1 MKFRGEYPRLL
12 LFPIILVILSFDSGF
27 GQVQAGAPFL
37 KMLPGARLQSM
48 GSAQT
53 SGLDE
58 LHSIFANP
66 GTAGLTREW
75 YWAASYSKWIADVYN
90 ASLILGKNYRTPWS
104 RKTRFSVGLIYHGMP
119 EFDSTDETV
128 PIATANDI
136 IATLTI
142 GQPLS
147 YISDNLAVGTS
158 FKYLRSTLDEFH
170 ANAWIADIG
179 LVGRTPRFDLGNSLL
194 EHGVISLGVA
204 FNHMGQDLTYEHV
217 ATPLPQTWRVGAA
230 FYAGTHGG
238 VQLQVLADFY
248 NVKDEEG
255 ALGIGAEVSWSKR
268 FSINGGYDFGGDLM
282 SKVSFGATICL
293 DDVMTS
299 EQTLLPGRNNALQLD
314 MATIDEG
321 EFFSRTYRGTMSHY
335 PIGPEHFRFANPA
348 NGDTV
353 KTESVIFKWE
363 TSRDPDI
370 FDQVR
375 YRLVLDQ
382 DSTKLAQLL
391 SFYDAKQT
399 DKFYA
404 MLSETNFCLNEPLET
419 DSFIVSKPIG
429 GDNYWMVIAEDLDQ
443 HLTFAETEHSRI
455 ARFYIPYPDLKI
467 EKIEFDYH
475 RIITEDDYHGDLKI
489 YVTNTGDLTARD
501 FTVTIYDSSVT
512 VVHDLSDGKE
522 TKLTR
527 LHENQF
533 AELRP
538 GQSETIQI
546 PWNTL
551 LLGSHRICAVVDT
564 EEKIKELN
572 KINNSLSENFTTI
585 PKGTFACDDTV
596 AVVTIAQVTID
607 MPIITEVCFDIN
619 SARVKNEYLHK
630 TSIDPPVAT
639 LAKRLAGHRELKIT
653 LQGFADTNSGETDV
667 ELANARTEAVRDSLI
682 LLGVNDNQI
691 QTIEG
696 QVLPKRRI
704 PKNPQDAY
712 WVFEERRYVAITTD
726 AQGQAILFLPI
737 RHTDNEE
744 IRKQVIF
751 KSAIKS
757 AAQTSAGQLFLSQ
770 DMLQDSLELGN
781 LQYRMHLDD
790 EMAWDPAR
798 TGALAA
804 WINKDIDYNIHIK
817 DELGREFHTRD
828 RKAFLNQTTFVRE
841 HRIAFPL
848 QFAGTS
854 PMYSFY
860 WSRLLDITQKM
871 LDTDKHMHFEG
882 HACAVGPE
890 EINDML
896 SKQRANRFHDGFIS
910 HVKKEA
916 ADFYQTMANKISPAQ
931 GFGEVMPLGITRLSG
946 ERILIG
952 DNQSPIGRKLN
963 RRIEIVFS
971 MEMEGVK

>member
-1 MKFRGEYPRLL
+1 MKFCGKYSRLL
-12 LFPIILVILSFDSGF
+12 LFPILFVILSFDSGF
-27 GQVQAGAPFL
+27 GQVRAGAPFL

-48 GSAQT
+48 GSTQT

-75 YWAASYSKWIADVYN
+75 YWSATYSKWIADVYN
-90 ASLILGKNYRTPWS
+90 ASLIFGKNYRTPWS
-104 RKTRFSVGLIYHGMP
+104 RKTRFSVGLIYHGVP
-119 EFDSTDETV
+119 EFDSTDEAV
-128 PIATANDI
+128 PMATANDF
-136 IATLTI
+136 IAALNI

-147 YISDNLAVGTS
+147 FISDNLAVGTS
-158 FKYLRSTLDEFH
+158 FKYLRSNLDQFH

-179 LVGRTPRFDLGNSLL
+179 LLGRTPRFDLGNSLL
-194 EHGVISLGVA
+194 KHGVLSLGVA
-204 FNHMGQDLTYEHV
+204 LTQMGQDLTYENV

-238 VQLQVLADFY
+238 VQVQVLADYY
-248 NVKDEEG
+248 NVKDEDG
-255 ALGIGAEVSWSKR
+255 AVGIGAEVSWNKR
-268 FSINGGYDFGGDLM
+268 FSINGGYDFASDLM

-293 DDVMTS
+293 DDLMTS

-335 PIGPEHFRFANPA
+335 PIGPENFRFASPA

-353 KTESVIFKWE
+353 KTESITLKWE
-363 TSRDPDI
+363 ATRDPDI
-370 FDQVR
+370 FDEVA
-375 YRLVLDQ
+375 YTLVLDQ
-382 DSTKLAQLL
+382 DSTKLARLL
-391 SFYDAKQT
+391 SFYDTKQS

-404 MLSETNFCLNEPLET
+404 MLSETNFWLNEPHKA
-419 DSFIVSKPIG
+419 DSFIVNKPLG

-443 HLTFAETEHSRI
+443 HLNFAETKHSRI
-455 ARFYIPYPDLKI
+455 AHFYIPYPDLKI

-489 YVTNTGDLTARD
+489 LVTNVGDLTARD
-501 FTVTIYDSSVT
+501 FSVTIYDSTVK
-512 VVHDLSDGKE
+512 VVHDLSEGKE
-522 TKLTR
+522 KNSQILFED
-527 LHENQF
+527 HY
-533 AELRP
+533 AELKP

-546 PWNTL
+546 PWNTF
-551 LLGSHRICAVVDT
+551 LLGSHRILAVADK
-564 EEKIKELN
+564 EEKIEELN
-572 KINNSLSENFTTI
+572 KINNSYFENFTTI

-619 SARVKNEYLHK
+619 STKVKNEYLHK
-630 TSIDPPVAT
+630 TTFDPPVAT

-653 LQGFADTNSGETDV
+653 LQGFTDTNSGETDV
-667 ELANARTEAVRDSLI
+667 ALANARAEAVRDSLI

-691 QTIEG
+691 QIVEG
-696 QVLPKRRI
+696 KILPKRRI
-704 PKNPQDAY
+704 PKNPQDAD

-744 IRKQVIF
+744 IRKQVTF
-751 KSAIKS
+751 KSAIKC
-757 AAQTSAGQLFLSQ
+757 AAQTDAGQLFLSHQ
-770 DMLQDSLELGN
+770 MLQDSLELGN
-781 LQYRMHLDD
+781 LKFRMNLDYQMD
-790 EMAWDPAR
+790 WDPAR
-798 TGALAA
+798 TGNLAA
-804 WINKDIDYNIHIK
+804 WLNNDVDYFITLK
-817 DELGREFHTRD
+817 DEQGREFHTRN
-828 RKAFLNQTTFVRE
+828 KKTYLNESTVLRE

-860 WSRLLDITQKM
+860 WERLLDITRNM

-882 HACAVGPE
+882 HACAVGPSG
-890 EINDML
+890 INDML
-896 SKQRANRFHDGFIS
+896 SKQRAKRFHDGFIS

-916 ADFYQTMANKISPAQ
+916 ADFYPTVAENISPAR
-931 GFGEVMPLGITRLSG
+931 GFGEEMPLGITRLRG

-952 DNQSPIGRKLN
+952 DNNNPIGRKLN

-971 MEMEGVK
+971 TKMEVGE